1 EFDGST
7 PRPLISR
14 IDAAASQ
21 AADALL
27 PDAYQRGLRRGKAGM
42 TAATGGMMPETVYGP
57 ENDRARAAAHIA
69 AMDRESPR
77 YPPDADV
84 QASLQRPCEAEG
96 FTQAAG
102 ELVRNPAVIGDV
114 LLESLGVATPQLAA
128 TLAGGAIGGP
138 TTSAV
143 ASGAGAF
150 TTEYGQTILD
160 ALQDAAGG
168 NLRDVDAVA
177 RALGDE
183 GIMSAAKERAVKRG
197 VPIAIFD

>member
-1 EFDGST
+1 
-7 PRPLISR
+7 
-14 IDAAASQ
+14 
-21 AADALL
+21 
-27 PDAYQRGLRRGKAGM
+27 
-42 TAATGGMMPETVYGP
+42 
-57 ENDRARAAAHIA
+57 
-69 AMDRESPR
+69 
-77 YPPDADV
+77 
-84 QASLQRPCEAEG
+84 
-96 FTQAAG
+96 
-102 ELVRNPAVIGDV
+102 
-114 LLESLGVATPQLAA
+114 GVATPQLAA

-183 GIMSAAKERAVKRG
+183 EVMSAAKERAVKRG
-197 VPIAIFD
+197 VPIAIFDTLTAGIAGQIMRRANGIRQGIAASAGEVGVQSAGGMAGEAT